1 MAVLGQFG
9 AGLGRLWARLGTIL
23 GDFGVIL
30 VHSWEAWCSILNAE
44 HIFKRIFLK
53 CGLSAIAPVLERSW
67 GPSWPLWHHSESRN
81 GGENY
86 FENSKKRSNLRP
98 CIEAGSRKHFW
109 MAYTEMGGDWTG
121 AVLGTFSPGGRPR
134 ARVLDTV
141 ERLSQDLTCTCPKG
155 RRSLHIR
162 QPCSE
167 IPQTILMCALFKGRG
182 VSAAEPNADC

>member
-1 MAVLGQFG
+1 
-9 AGLGRLWARLGTIL
+9 
-23 GDFGVIL
+23 
-30 VHSWEAWCSILNAE
+30 
-44 HIFKRIFLK
+44 
-53 CGLSAIAPVLERSW
+53 
-67 GPSWPLWHHSESRN
+67 
-81 GGENY
+81 
-86 FENSKKRSNLRP
+86 
-98 CIEAGSRKHFW
+98 
-109 MAYTEMGGDWTG
+109 MAYSEMGGDWTG
-121 AVLGTFSPGGRPR
+121 AELGTFTPGGRPR

>member
-1 MAVLGQFG
+1 MFHPQRRTHFQTHIFEMRSFGYRACLGTL
-9 AGLGRLWARLGTIL
+9 LGGHLGHFGTIL
-23 GDFGVIL
+23 NPDMG
-30 VHSWEAWCSILNAE
+30 A
-44 HIFKRIFLK
+44 RI
-53 CGLSAIAPVLERSW
+53 I
-67 GPSWPLWHHSESRN
+67 
-81 GGENY
+81 
-86 FENSKKRSNLRP
+86 SKIQKRSNLRP

-121 AVLGTFSPGGRPR
+121 AELGTFTPGGRPR